1 MGFWATLAFKMA
13 QEPFHAGSDVVG
25 MLGLCGIAGAV
36 TASFIGKYIARLGV
50 YRFNCFGTLLQLAAW
65 GLFAAGGDHYGP
77 IIGGILL
84 VDIGMQCIQLSNQA
98 PLFELCPSA
107 ANRINTIFM
116 SCYFIGGS
124 LGTLLS
130 GTAWVLFGWSGV
142 VGTGALLT
150 ALSLIITLVAK
161 R

>member
-1 MGFWATLAFKMA
+1 MKIVL
-13 QEPFHAGSDVVG
+13 
-25 MLGLCGIAGAV
+25 I
-36 TASFIGKYIARLGV
+36 R
-50 YRFNCFGTLLQLAAW
+50 LAA
-65 GLFAAGGDHYGP
+65 DGP